1 VYHPHSPFFDQELPV
16 TRHMKHSGCRQF
28 EVALGSER
36 QLVPE
41 WMTDEEYC
49 RAMQD
54 GTPQC
59 SVEALLAVMG
69 RVKAIEGRAK

>member
-1 VYHPHSPFFDQELPV
+1 V
-16 TRHMKHSGCRQF
+16 TRHMKHSGCRHF

-36 QLVPE
+36 QLIPE

-49 RAMQD
+49 QAMQA

-59 SVEALLAVMG
+59 SVEALLAVMT
-69 RVKAIEGRAK
+69 RVDAIAGEAR